1 MMRIARHRL
10 QIAVSLIDIVQ
21 AVRREDR
28 PDLLRITFSSE
39 ENRPGVWLRGNGLNR
54 LLSWLRRICFRAAS
68 HGAALY
74 WIQTRASTNN
84 PLVPVYWDRPA
95 KGFDFYASR

>member
-1 MMRIARHRL
+1 LAEQPFPMIQRLIRIGGSRNRIQQDRQNLGELAAMMRIARHRL

-39 ENRPGVWLRGNGLNR
+39 ENRPGVWLRGNGLNW
-54 LLSWLRRICFRAAS
+54 LLRWLRRICF
-68 HGAALY
+68 
-74 WIQTRASTNN
+74 
-84 PLVPVYWDRPA
+84 
-95 KGFDFYASR
+95 

>member
-1 MMRIARHRL
+1 MRIARHRL

-39 ENRPGVWLRGNGLNR
+39 ENRPGIGLGNNGL
-54 LLSWLRRICFRAAS
+54 I
-68 HGAALY
+68 
-74 WIQTRASTNN
+74 
-84 PLVPVYWDRPA
+84 
-95 KGFDFYASR
+95 